1 MYTKNRLVN
10 APDLFLTLLLICWIL
25 ILLAIPVIGYLGET
39 WTSVLSFF
47 VDDGWCQPPKQGLGV
62 HCFGDFGFPYQHA
75 INGTAYSTGSL
86 GAANTPL
93 SIFLFELLSQAHY
106 NVALIFV
113 QILMIAGFVGTV
125 YWGSLARNIHTRLM
139 LVLLVGVGS
148 VGSIV
153 AIDRSNWV
161 GFLAPLILLFVVFID
176 KRLWIRAS
184 VVLVL
189 IAGLKFWGIVFV
201 VGLIAKKQFKY
212 ALLCFVLTPLS
223 YLFFFAAAERNKS
236 LFEKMRLTFEA
247 ITDKEYSSLVSKYGV
262 SIYSGLVRINCSY
275 QDAGGCDFNRPSAYL
290 DHSMAIAMICAAIL
304 ALWACASM
312 IYFARNRFLAYT
324 PLISLG
330 FLAVPDAPAYN
341 LVFALPAVALLFRW
355 LSADLDRVIR
365 VRGGTKQATLEY
377 RLTVCLMA
385 TLIFSVVPI
394 PLWSFGE
401 NNDSMLGYWRLSN
414 LIVPS
419 VWIIVVVF
427 YLFVM
432 LKGVLSPHDKP
443 HSIDDLLFVEGIS
456 SRIQEV

>member
-1 MYTKNRLVN
+1 
-10 APDLFLTLLLICWIL
+10 
-25 ILLAIPVIGYLGET
+25 
-39 WTSVLSFF
+39 
-47 VDDGWCQPPKQGLGV
+47 
-62 HCFGDFGFPYQHA
+62 
-75 INGTAYSTGSL
+75 
-86 GAANTPL
+86 
-93 SIFLFELLSQAHY
+93 
-106 NVALIFV
+106 
-113 QILMIAGFVGTV
+113 
-125 YWGSLARNIHTRLM
+125 
-139 LVLLVGVGS
+139 
-148 VGSIV
+148 
-153 AIDRSNWV
+153 
-161 GFLAPLILLFVVFID
+161 
-176 KRLWIRAS
+176 
-184 VVLVL
+184 
-189 IAGLKFWGIVFV
+189 
-201 VGLIAKKQFKY
+201 
-212 ALLCFVLTPLS
+212 
-223 YLFFFAAAERNKS
+223 
-236 LFEKMRLTFEA
+236 
-247 ITDKEYSSLVSKYGV
+247 
-262 SIYSGLVRINCSY
+262 
-275 QDAGGCDFNRPSAYL
+275 
-290 DHSMAIAMICAAIL
+290 
-304 ALWACASM
+304 M

-341 LVFALPAVALLFRW
+341 FVFALPAVALLFRW